1 MNDESKTDFVNKV
14 EIECTD
20 EAAEKQTPSMWEKPA
35 MEDVSEQVM
44 AQPYIRFT

>member
-1 MNDESKTDFVNKV
+1 MTTSIPSTESHDSAPPDATDSS
-14 EIECTD
+14 
-20 EAAEKQTPSMWEKPA
+20 ASSEKAHWETPT

>member
-1 MNDESKTDFVNKV
+1 MNPSILKTDPP
-14 EIECTD
+14 ETAGPDTTD
-20 EAAEKQTPSMWEKPA
+20 IAVPDGKPGWETPQ

>member
-1 MNDESKTDFVNKV
+1 MNTSILKTENH
-14 EIECTD
+14 ETD
-20 EAAEKQTPSMWEKPA
+20 RSETNDAATPDGKPSWETPQ

>member
-1 MNDESKTDFVNKV
+1 MNNSIQKV
-14 EIECTD
+14 KPLKD
-20 EAAEKQTPSMWEKPA
+20 SQSDAADASGSSEKAGWETPT

>member
-1 MNDESKTDFVNKV
+1 MDGTTKTDLENKI

-20 EAAEKQTPSMWEKPA
+20 EAAEKPSSGWETPT